1 MLSDC
6 VSDQGYDSGWANNHA
21 CDNQHKG
28 VMLLSGREVVVC
40 CPGEPMDPFA
50 DGNLG
55 YFGLISPVAR
65 GTQSATGAEEG
76 GTVTEEYLGVP
87 GAECDEDGCTYYPQC
102 ACPVAIP
109 SLNMKTTGVPNM
121 LPPVRVRRGSDCS
134 DGADCASGGK
144 LYEPGKHSN
153 KTEPRIVIA
162 PCVERGSYFSAYSV
176 FIGNPDAAHLGDDVR
191 LDNMSWTRIFNK
203 ASSQDP
209 EWTVRAPNS
218 DLASSYDGAAIHLAP
233 RVGGESS
240 LKMGPT
246 FVGSPG
252 RVYLGK
258 EPEGGGNEG
267 PGLSL
272 VVTASQTMSEPI
284 WY

>member
-1 MLSDC
+1 MD
-6 VSDQGYDSGWANNHA
+6 GEGEADSHA
-21 CDNQHKG
+21 CDNEHKG

-40 CPGEPMDPFA
+40 CPGEPTDPFA

-65 GTQSATGAEEG
+65 GTQSARDAEGG
-76 GTVTEEYLGVP
+76 GTVTEGYLGVP
-87 GAECDEDGCTYYPQC
+87 GAECDEDGCTYHPQC

-121 LPPVRVRRGSDCS
+121 LPPVRVRRGYDCS

-144 LYEPGKHSN
+144 LYAPGKHSN

-191 LDNMSWTRIFNK
+191 LDNSSWTRIFEPAAEDAAWSVK
-203 ASSQDP
+203 AP
-209 EWTVRAPNS
+209 PV
-218 DLASSYDGAAIHLAP
+218 DGIFDTARMELTPHLEEHA
-233 RVGGESS
+233 E
-240 LKMGPT
+240 LKLGPI
-246 FVGSPG
+246 FIGSPG
-252 RVYLGK
+252 NIYYGK
-258 EPEGGGNEG
+258 GSAAAAQRKGSSME
-267 PGLSL
+267 
-272 VVTASQTMSEPI
+272 TANVRMVKEAAA
-284 WY
+284 YFFK

>member
-40 CPGEPMDPFA
+40 CPGEPTDPFA

-191 LDNMSWTRIFNK
+191 LDNMSWTRIFEPAAEDAAWSVK
-203 ASSQDP
+203 AP
-209 EWTVRAPNS
+209 PV
-218 DLASSYDGAAIHLAP
+218 DGIFDTARMELTPHLEEHA
-233 RVGGESS
+233 E
-240 LKMGPT
+240 LKLGPI
-246 FVGSPG
+246 FIGSPG
-252 RVYLGK
+252 NIYYGK
-258 EPEGGGNEG
+258 GSAAAAQQKGSSMETDDVRMVKE
-267 PGLSL
+267 
-272 VVTASQTMSEPI
+272 AAA
-284 WY
+284 YFFK